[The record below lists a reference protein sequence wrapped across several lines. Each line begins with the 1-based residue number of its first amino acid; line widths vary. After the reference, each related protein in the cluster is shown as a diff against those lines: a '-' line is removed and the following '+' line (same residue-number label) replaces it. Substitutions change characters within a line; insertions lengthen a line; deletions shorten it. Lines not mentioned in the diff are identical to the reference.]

1 LENFAG
7 AVSLDH
13 GSELQSK
20 HNSSLEW
27 FMSLKRTTDRS
38 EPKVTLQTLARHLG
52 LAAGT
57 ISAALNDSPAARAIP
72 EHTKRRILDAAREL
86 NYRPNYFARSLRL
99 QRTYTIG
106 VIAEQIGDPY
116 GAMVIS
122 GIEEHLRESEYF
134 FLTVIHRHDRRVLQ
148 NYSQMLVTRGVEGF
162 ITVDTSIKERP
173 SLPTVAVA
181 GHAPVAGV
189 TNLIL
194 DQKLAAR
201 LVLTHL
207 LELGHRDIA
216 FMKGQTASSDSATR
230 WAAIC
235 AVCKE
240 LGIRMRPKLIVQIE
254 QDLTTPQLGYPYA
267 KQLLARKQPFT
278 ALFAYNDLSA
288 IGAIWAFREAGL
300 SVPEDISVVGFDDVP
315 LAVFSNP
322 SLTTIRQPLQRMG
335 QIAAK
340 TLIEQIEQKAEF
352 QSEIVI
358 EPELVVRAS
367 TGPAPRSCSQA
378 MQPSIVPAV
387 FNNGELTA
395 PGLENSRRR

>member
-1 LENFAG
+1 
-7 AVSLDH
+7 
-13 GSELQSK
+13 
-20 HNSSLEW
+20 
-27 FMSLKRTTDRS
+27 
-38 EPKVTLQTLARHLG
+38 
-52 LAAGT
+52 
-57 ISAALNDSPAARAIP
+57 
-72 EHTKRRILDAAREL
+72 
-86 NYRPNYFARSLRL
+86 
-99 QRTYTIG
+99 

-134 FLTVIHRHDRRVLQ
+134 FLTVIHRHDRQVLQ

-162 ITVDTSIKERP
+162 ITVDTSITERP
-173 SLPTVAVA
+173 SRPTVAVA
-181 GHAPVAGV
+181 GHAPVPGV

-235 AVCKE
+235 AASEE
-240 LGIRMRPKLIVQIE
+240 LGVRIRPELVVQIE

-267 KQLLARKQPFT
+267 KGLLARRRPFT

-300 SVPEDISVVGFDDVP
+300 CVPQDISVVGFDDVP
-315 LAVFSNP
+315 LAVFSDP
-322 SLTTIRQPLQRMG
+322 QLTTIRQPLQRMG

-340 TLIEQIEQKAEF
+340 TLIDQIEQKAEF
-352 QSEIVI
+352 QPEIVI
-358 EPELVVRAS
+358 EPELIVRAS
-367 TGPAPRSCSQA
+367 TGPARRPLSRGKK
-378 MQPSIVPAV
+378 PSSY
-387 FNNGELTA
+387 LQ
-395 PGLENSRRR
+395 S

>member
-1 LENFAG
+1 
-7 AVSLDH
+7 
-13 GSELQSK
+13 
-20 HNSSLEW
+20 
-27 FMSLKRTTDRS
+27 MSLKRTTDRNES
-38 EPKVTLQTLARHLG
+38 KVTLQTLAKHLS

-72 EHTKRRILDAAREL
+72 EHTKQRILEAAREL

-162 ITVDTSIKERP
+162 ITVDTSITERP
-173 SLPTVAVA
+173 SRPTVAVA
-181 GHAPVAGV
+181 GHAAVPGV

-235 AVCKE
+235 AASDE
-240 LGIRMRPKLIVQIE
+240 LGVRIRPELVVQIE

-267 KQLLARKQPFT
+267 KGLLARKRPFT

-300 SVPEDISVVGFDDVP
+300 CVPQDISVVGFDDVP
-315 LAVFSNP
+315 LAIFSDP
-322 SLTTIRQPLQRMG
+322 QLTTIRQPLQRMG

-340 TLIEQIEQKAEF
+340 TLIDQIEQRAEF
-352 QSEIVI
+352 QPEIVI
-358 EPELVVRAS
+358 EPELIVRAS
-367 TGPAPRSCSQA
+367 SGPARRPLSRGMKSSLISA
-378 MQPSIVPAV
+378 GE
-387 FNNGELTA
+387 NNGESIA
-395 PGLENSRRR
+395 PRLANPSRRQDG

>member
-1 LENFAG
+1 
-7 AVSLDH
+7 
-13 GSELQSK
+13 
-20 HNSSLEW
+20 
-27 FMSLKRTTDRS
+27 MSLKRTTDRNES
-38 EPKVTLQTLARHLG
+38 KVTLQTLAKHLN

-72 EHTKRRILDAAREL
+72 EHTKQRILEAAREL

-134 FLTVIHRHDRRVLQ
+134 FLTVIHRHDHRVLQ

-162 ITVDTSIKERP
+162 ITVDTSITERP
-173 SLPTVAVA
+173 SRPTVAVA
-181 GHAPVAGV
+181 GHAAVPGV

-235 AVCKE
+235 AASDE
-240 LGIRMRPKLIVQIE
+240 LGVRIRPELVVQIE

-267 KQLLARKQPFT
+267 KGLLARKRPFT

-300 SVPEDISVVGFDDVP
+300 CVPEDISVVGFDDVP
-315 LAVFSNP
+315 LAVFSDP
-322 SLTTIRQPLQRMG
+322 QLTTVRQPLQRMG

-340 TLIEQIEQKAEF
+340 TLIDQIERKAEF
-352 QSEIVI
+352 QPEIVI
-358 EPELVVRAS
+358 EPELIVRAS
-367 TGPAPRSCSQA
+367 TGPARRPLSRGMKPSPA
-378 MQPSIVPAV
+378 TAVVNDGKSIVPRLA
-387 FNNGELTA
+387 
-395 PGLENSRRR
+395 NSRRRRDG

>member
-1 LENFAG
+1 
-7 AVSLDH
+7 
-13 GSELQSK
+13 
-20 HNSSLEW
+20 
-27 FMSLKRTTDRS
+27 MSLKRTTDRNES
-38 EPKVTLQTLARHLG
+38 KVTLQTLAKHLS
-52 LAAGT
+52 LTAGT

-72 EHTKRRILDAAREL
+72 EHTKRRILEAAREL

-122 GIEEHLRESEYF
+122 GIEEYLRESEYF

-162 ITVDTSIKERP
+162 ITVDTSITERP
-173 SLPTVAVA
+173 SRPTVAVA
-181 GHAPVAGV
+181 GHAVVPGV

-207 LELGHRDIA
+207 LELGHREIA
-216 FMKGQTASSDSATR
+216 FMKGQPDSSDSATR

-235 AVCKE
+235 AASQE
-240 LGIRMRPKLIVQIE
+240 LGVRIRPELVVQIE

-267 KQLLARKQPFT
+267 KGLLARKRPFT

-288 IGAIWAFREAGL
+288 IGAILAFREAGL
-300 SVPEDISVVGFDDVP
+300 LVPEDISVVGFDDVP
-315 LAVFSNP
+315 LAIFSDP
-322 SLTTIRQPLQRMG
+322 QLTTIRQPLQRMG

-340 TLIEQIEQKAEF
+340 TLIDQIERRSEF
-352 QSEIVI
+352 QPEIVI

-367 TGPAPRSCSQA
+367 TGPARRPLSRGMKSSL
-378 MQPSIVPAV
+378 VPAV
-387 FNNGELTA
+387 VNDGKSIA
-395 PGLENSRRR
+395 PRLANSRRRQDG

>member
-1 LENFAG
+1 
-7 AVSLDH
+7 
-13 GSELQSK
+13 
-20 HNSSLEW
+20 
-27 FMSLKRTTDRS
+27 MSLKRTTNRNES
-38 EPKVTLQTLARHLG
+38 KVTLQTLAKHLD

-72 EHTKRRILDAAREL
+72 EHTKQRILEAAREL

-122 GIEEHLRESEYF
+122 GIEEYLRESEYF
-134 FLTVIHRHDRRVLQ
+134 FLTVIHRHDHRVLQ

-162 ITVDTSIKERP
+162 ITVDTSITERP
-173 SLPTVAVA
+173 SRPTVAVA
-181 GHAPVAGV
+181 GHSAVPGV

-235 AVCKE
+235 AASEE
-240 LGIRMRPKLIVQIE
+240 LGVRIRPELVVQIE

-267 KQLLARKQPFT
+267 KGLLARKQPFT

-300 SVPEDISVVGFDDVP
+300 HVPQDISVVGFDDVP

-322 SLTTIRQPLQRMG
+322 ELTTIRQPLQRMG

-340 TLIEQIEQKAEF
+340 TLIDQIEVKAEF
-352 QSEIVI
+352 QPEIVI
-358 EPELVVRAS
+358 EPELIVRAS
-367 TGPAPRSCSQA
+367 TGPVRRPLTRG
-378 MQPSIVPAV
+378 MKSILVAAGE
-387 FNNGELTA
+387 NNGESIA
-395 PGLENSRRR
+395 PRLANSRRRQDG

>member
-1 LENFAG
+1 
-7 AVSLDH
+7 
-13 GSELQSK
+13 
-20 HNSSLEW
+20 
-27 FMSLKRTTDRS
+27 MSLKRTTHRNES
-38 EPKVTLQTLARHLG
+38 KVTLQTLARHLD

-72 EHTKRRILDAAREL
+72 EHTKRRIVEAAREL

-162 ITVDTSIKERP
+162 ITVDTSITERP
-173 SLPTVAVA
+173 SRPTVAVA
-181 GHAPVAGV
+181 GHSAVPGV

-216 FMKGQTASSDSATR
+216 FIKGQTVSSDSATR

-235 AVCKE
+235 AASDE
-240 LGIRMRPKLIVQIE
+240 LGVRIRPELVVQIE
-254 QDLTTPQLGYPYA
+254 EDLTTPQLGYPYA
-267 KQLLARKQPFT
+267 KGLLARKRPFT

-300 SVPEDISVVGFDDVP
+300 SVPQDISVVGFDDVP
-315 LAVFSNP
+315 LAVFSDP
-322 SLTTIRQPLQRMG
+322 QLTTIRQPLQRMG
-335 QIAAK
+335 QIAAN
-340 TLIEQIEQKAEF
+340 TLIDQIERKAEF
-352 QSEIVI
+352 QPEIVI
-358 EPELVVRAS
+358 EPELIVRAS
-367 TGPAPRSCSQA
+367 SGPARIPLSRRMKSSLISA
-378 MQPSIVPAV
+378 GK
-387 FNNGELTA
+387 NNGESIA
-395 PGLENSRRR
+395 PQLANPSGRQDG

>member
-1 LENFAG
+1 
-7 AVSLDH
+7 
-13 GSELQSK
+13 
-20 HNSSLEW
+20 
-27 FMSLKRTTDRS
+27 MSLKRTTDRNES
-38 EPKVTLQTLARHLG
+38 KVTLQTLAKHLN

-72 EHTKRRILDAAREL
+72 EHTKQRILEAARKL

-134 FLTVIHRHDRRVLQ
+134 FLTVIHRHDRQVLQ

-162 ITVDTSIKERP
+162 ITVDTSITERP
-173 SLPTVAVA
+173 SRPTVAVA
-181 GHAPVAGV
+181 GHAAVPGV

-235 AVCKE
+235 AASDE
-240 LGIRMRPKLIVQIE
+240 LGVRIRPELVVQIE
-254 QDLTTPQLGYPYA
+254 KDLTTPQLGYPYA
-267 KQLLARKQPFT
+267 KGLLARKRPFT

-300 SVPEDISVVGFDDVP
+300 CVPQDISVVGFDDVP
-315 LAVFSNP
+315 LAIFSDP
-322 SLTTIRQPLQRMG
+322 QLTTIRQPLQRMG

-340 TLIEQIEQKAEF
+340 TLIDQIEQRAEF
-352 QSEIVI
+352 QPEIVI
-358 EPELVVRAS
+358 EPELIVRAS
-367 TGPAPRSCSQA
+367 SGPARRPLSRGMKSSLVSA
-378 MQPSIVPAV
+378 GEK
-387 FNNGELTA
+387 NGESIA
-395 PGLENSRRR
+395 PRLANPSRRQDG

>member
-1 LENFAG
+1 
-7 AVSLDH
+7 
-13 GSELQSK
+13 
-20 HNSSLEW
+20 
-27 FMSLKRTTDRS
+27 MSLKRATDRN
-38 EPKVTLQTLARHLG
+38 EPKVTLQTLAKHLN

-72 EHTKRRILDAAREL
+72 EHTKQRILEAAREL

-162 ITVDTSIKERP
+162 ITVDTSITERP
-173 SLPTVAVA
+173 SRPTVAVA
-181 GHAPVAGV
+181 GHAAVPDV

-235 AVCKE
+235 AASDE
-240 LGIRMRPKLIVQIE
+240 LGVRIRPELVVQIE

-267 KQLLARKQPFT
+267 KGLLARKRPFT

-300 SVPEDISVVGFDDVP
+300 CVPQDISVVGFDDVP
-315 LAVFSNP
+315 LAIFSDP
-322 SLTTIRQPLQRMG
+322 QLTTIRQPLQRMG

-340 TLIEQIEQKAEF
+340 TLIDQIERKAEF
-352 QSEIVI
+352 QPEIVI
-358 EPELVVRAS
+358 EPELIVRAS
-367 TGPAPRSCSQA
+367 SGRARRPLSRGMKSSLIPAGE
-378 MQPSIVPAV
+378 
-387 FNNGELTA
+387 NNGESIA
-395 PGLENSRRR
+395 PRLANPSRLQDG

>member
-1 LENFAG
+1 VV
-7 AVSLDH
+7 VSL
-13 GSELQSK
+13 K
-20 HNSSLEW
+20 
-27 FMSLKRTTDRS
+27 KPPDRNES
-38 EPKVTLQTLARHLG
+38 KVTLQTLAKHLG

-57 ISAALNDSPAARAIP
+57 ISAALNDSAAARAIP
-72 EHTKRRILDAAREL
+72 EHTKRRILDAAREH

-116 GAMVIS
+116 GAMIIS
-122 GIEEHLRESEYF
+122 GIEEYLRESEYF

-162 ITVDTSIKERP
+162 ITVDTSITEEP
-173 SLPTVAVA
+173 SLPTVAIA
-181 GHAPVAGV
+181 GHTPVAGV
-189 TNLIL
+189 TNIIL
-194 DQKLAAR
+194 DEKLAAR

-216 FMKGQTASSDSATR
+216 FMKGQPTSSDSATR

-235 AVCKE
+235 AASKE
-240 LGIRMRPKLIVQIE
+240 LGVRMRPELIMQIE
-254 QDLTTPQLGYPYA
+254 RDLATPQLGYPYA
-267 KQLLARKQPFT
+267 KELLARKQPFT

-288 IGAIWAFREAGL
+288 IGAVWAFREAGL
-300 SVPEDISVVGFDDVP
+300 RVPQDISVVGFDDVP

-322 SLTTIRQPLQRMG
+322 ELTTIRQPLQRMG

-340 TLIEQIEQKAEF
+340 TLIDRIEGKAEF

-358 EPELVVRAS
+358 EPNLIVRAS
-367 TGPAPRSCSQA
+367 TGP
-378 MQPSIVPAV
+378 VPARFARAV
-387 FNNGELTA
+387 RPTPAGAVLNGGGA
-395 PGLENSRRR
+395 MVPKVANSRRRRDG

>member
-1 LENFAG
+1 
-7 AVSLDH
+7 
-13 GSELQSK
+13 
-20 HNSSLEW
+20 
-27 FMSLKRTTDRS
+27 MSLKPTTNRNES
-38 EPKVTLQTLARHLG
+38 KVTLQTLAKHLD

-72 EHTKRRILDAAREL
+72 DHTKRRILEAAREL

-162 ITVDTSIKERP
+162 ITVDTSITERP
-173 SLPTVAVA
+173 SRPTVAVA
-181 GHAPVAGV
+181 GHAAVPGV

-235 AVCKE
+235 AASEE
-240 LGIRMRPKLIVQIE
+240 LGVRIRPELVVQIE

-267 KQLLARKQPFT
+267 KGLLARKRPFT

-300 SVPEDISVVGFDDVP
+300 RVPQDISVVGFDDVP
-315 LAVFSNP
+315 LAVFSDP
-322 SLTTIRQPLQRMG
+322 QLTTIRQPLQRMG

-340 TLIEQIEQKAEF
+340 TLIDQIERKAEF
-352 QSEIVI
+352 QPEIII
-358 EPELVVRAS
+358 EPELIVRAS
-367 TGPAPRSCSQA
+367 TGPVQRSLTRGMKSSLVSVGEHNGGSIAPRLA
-378 MQPSIVPAV
+378 
-387 FNNGELTA
+387 
-395 PGLENSRRR
+395 NSRRRQDG

>member
-1 LENFAG
+1 
-7 AVSLDH
+7 
-13 GSELQSK
+13 
-20 HNSSLEW
+20 
-27 FMSLKRTTDRS
+27 MSLIRTTHRNES
-38 EPKVTLQTLARHLG
+38 KVTLQTLARHLD

-72 EHTKRRILDAAREL
+72 EHTKRRIVEAAREL

-162 ITVDTSIKERP
+162 ITVDTSITERP
-173 SLPTVAVA
+173 SRPTVAVA
-181 GHAPVAGV
+181 GHSAVPGV

-216 FMKGQTASSDSATR
+216 FIKGQTASSDSATR

-235 AVCKE
+235 AASDE
-240 LGIRMRPKLIVQIE
+240 LGVRIRPELVVQIE
-254 QDLTTPQLGYPYA
+254 EDLTTPQQLGYPYA
-267 KQLLARKQPFT
+267 KGLLARKRPFT

-300 SVPEDISVVGFDDVP
+300 SVPQDISVVGFDDVP
-315 LAVFSNP
+315 LAVFSDP
-322 SLTTIRQPLQRMG
+322 QLTTIRQPLQRMG
-335 QIAAK
+335 QIAAN
-340 TLIEQIEQKAEF
+340 TLIDQIERKAEF
-352 QSEIVI
+352 QPEIVI
-358 EPELVVRAS
+358 EPELIVRAS
-367 TGPAPRSCSQA
+367 SGPARIPLSRRMKSSLISA
-378 MQPSIVPAV
+378 GK
-387 FNNGELTA
+387 NNGESIA
-395 PGLENSRRR
+395 PQLANPSGRQDG

>member
-1 LENFAG
+1 
-7 AVSLDH
+7 
-13 GSELQSK
+13 
-20 HNSSLEW
+20 
-27 FMSLKRTTDRS
+27 MSVKRTINRNES
-38 EPKVTLQTLARHLG
+38 KVTLQTLAKHLD

-72 EHTKRRILDAAREL
+72 EHTKRRILEAAREL

-134 FLTVIHRHDRRVLQ
+134 FLTVIHRHDHRVLQ

-162 ITVDTSIKERP
+162 ITVDTSITERP
-173 SLPTVAVA
+173 SRPTVAVA
-181 GHAPVAGV
+181 GHAAVPGV

-216 FMKGQTASSDSATR
+216 FMKGQTDSSDSATR

-235 AVCKE
+235 AASEE
-240 LGIRMRPKLIVQIE
+240 LGVRIRPELVIQIE

-267 KQLLARKQPFT
+267 KGLLARKQPFT

-300 SVPEDISVVGFDDVP
+300 CVPQDISVVGFDDVP

-322 SLTTIRQPLQRMG
+322 ELTTIRQPLQRMG

-340 TLIEQIEQKAEF
+340 TLIDQIEAKAEF
-352 QSEIVI
+352 QPEIVI
-358 EPELVVRAS
+358 EPELIVRAS
-367 TGPAPRSCSQA
+367 TGPVRRPSTRGMKSTLVSVGENSGESVAPRLA
-378 MQPSIVPAV
+378 
-387 FNNGELTA
+387 
-395 PGLENSRRR
+395 NSRRRQDG